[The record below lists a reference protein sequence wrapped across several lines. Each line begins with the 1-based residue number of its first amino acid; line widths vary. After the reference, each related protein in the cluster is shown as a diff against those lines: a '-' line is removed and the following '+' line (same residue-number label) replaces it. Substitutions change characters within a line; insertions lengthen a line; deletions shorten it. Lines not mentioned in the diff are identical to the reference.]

1 VICRLFYAVENHT
14 KIRYKFIM
22 CINFLKTYID
32 VFSMLQSCVSV

>member
-1 VICRLFYAVENHT
+1 
-14 KIRYKFIM
+14 M